1 MDPRHFAL
9 RMKLSDHEA
18 GFNEA
23 AFDALMDKVQHVYL
37 VLSDI
42 RKNHQKRLLELHIG
56 IERRQALEFFDVAE
70 HYTDDASLISPDMG
84 MERLVEEVLFQRLAH
99 KGAHGLIIVVGTFNF
114 GILRSQKVL

>member
-42 RKNHQKRLLELHIG
+42 RKNHQKRLLELHVG
-56 IERRQALEFFDVAE
+56 IERRQALKLFDVAE
-70 HYTDDASLISPDMG
+70 HDPDDASLISPDVG
-84 MERLVEEVLFQRLAH
+84 MEGLVEEILFQGLAH
-99 KGAHGLIIVVGTFNF
+99 KGTDGLIIVVRT
-114 GILRSQKVL
+114 L